1 VVAGVVHLLRDLGL
15 AAGEFGALAA
25 GAAAG
30 AGGGEP
36 VESAFGDEGVLELG
50 DGAEDL
56 EEHPPGGGGRVDPLV
71 EDDEV
76 DAAGLQVLASVLA
89 AA

>member
-1 VVAGVVHLLRDLGL
+1 M
-15 AAGEFGALAA
+15 
-25 GAAAG
+25 
-30 AGGGEP
+30 
-36 VESAFGDEGVLELG
+36 LELG
-50 DGAEDL
+50 DSAEDL
-56 EEHPPGGGGRVDPLV
+56 EEHPPDGGGGVDPLV